1 MDPVRQAELHEQI
14 KEKVIPDYKR
24 EEPQAIP
31 DTEITSIS
39 NILKVEQPDQK
50 SKEKLGFI
58 ASNIK
63 AEDNADLLYQVRQI
77 ENRLAPP
84 KLGESRLDVVYG
96 FLRAK
101 AAVDNAEKLRDS
113 YLG

>member
-1 MDPVRQAELHEQI
+1 MDPIKQAELQEQI
-14 KEKVIPDYKR
+14 KERVIPDYKR
-24 EEPQAIP
+24 DEPQSIP
-31 DTEITSIS
+31 DTEIQSIQG
-39 NILKVEQPDQK
+39 ILKVEHPDQK

-63 AEDNADLLYQVRQI
+63 AEDRADLLYQVRQI

-84 KLGESRLDVVYG
+84 KLGETRLDVVYG
-96 FLRAK
+96 YLRAK
-101 AAVDNAEKLRDS
+101 AAVTNAEKLRDT